1 KLFQMKRLQ
10 TLLLIMFCG
19 TLSIAQQTPASK
31 QTKTIAIMGATA
43 HIGNGEVIE
52 NSLII
57 FKDGKL
63 QNVVDATIVKMDL
76 SGRDVMHGDG
86 EHVYPGVIVAD
97 CTLGLVEIE
106 AVRATDD
113 QDAIGNMDPHLR
125 SLTAYYA
132 ESKLVGAMRPGA
144 VLLGQR

>member
-1 KLFQMKRLQ
+1 MANTNHLIINLMETTSKLFQMKNLQ
-10 TLLLIMFCG
+10 TLLLILFCG
-19 TLSIAQQTPASK
+19 TLSFAQQTPASK

-63 QNVVDATIVKMDL
+63 QNVVDATVVKINL
-76 SGRDVMHGDG
+76 SSDVEVINANGK
-86 EHVYPGVIVAD
+86 HVYPGFIVPNS
-97 CTLGLVEIE
+97 TLGLVEID

-113 QDAIGNMDPHLR
+113 EDEVGNMNPHIR
-125 SLTAYYA
+125 SI
-132 ESKLVGAMRPGA
+132 
-144 VLLGQR
+144 